1 MLHKYSLWRTLRITA
16 WVARFV
22 RNTRSPTLQRKR
34 GLLTTEELNV
44 QRRFWEKRA
53 QQEGLQSEQFEK
65 DRLQLNLQQSDQQL
79 LECRGRIQGVYPL
92 YLPDTAVYT
101 KKFVQEAHEAT
112 LHGGLGLTMAK
123 VREKHWVP
131 RLRRLA
137 KRIIKSCPGCPRPQL
152 LPFHPPDYCH
162 ETEPKDHV
170 PFKLWACIMPGRSGS
185 KPQTN
190 EKGKCTL
197 SYTLAVYQEPYTL
210 TWPGAWEQANSY

>member
-1 MLHKYSLWRTLRITA
+1 MLHKYSLWRTLHITV

-34 GLLTTEELNV
+34 GPLTTEELNV

-79 LECRGRIQGVYPL
+79 LECRGRIQGLYPL

-112 LHGGLGLTMAK
+112 LYGGLRLTMAK
-123 VREKHWVP
+123 VREKRWVP

-137 KRIIKSCPGCPRPQL
+137 KRIIKSCLGCKRFQTSALAVPPSGL
-152 LPFHPPDYCH
+152 LPRHRTKGSCPFQVVGVDYAG
-162 ETEPKDHV
+162 P
-170 PFKLWACIMPGRSGS
+170 IGS

-190 EKGKCTL
+190 EKGKCKARSTKYNL
-197 SYTLAVYQEPYTL
+197 L
-210 TWPGAWEQANSY
+210 